1 MAGPVASVLVRVKL
15 TDEQATSLRDGIR
28 RIADSVNG
36 SDFWLKQRPFI
47 LMVGPEYPGAMSEVL
62 ENGLPELLG
71 WLPEDVVTF
80 AAMCNGEEDHRL
92 LAQLCIDLAEKH
104 AGIVDFGGHLSI
116 DPRARNH
123 EPGKAVRIENPSGVL
138 GTLFAT
144 SCSHY
149 GDVAFVRSWL
159 RHADFRM
166 VK

>member
-1 MAGPVASVLVRVKL
+1 MAGPVASVLVQAKL
-15 TDEQATSLRDGIR
+15 TDERVTSLRDGIQ

-47 LMVGPEYPGAMSEVL
+47 LIVGPEYPGEMSEVL

-71 WLPEDVVTF
+71 WSPEDIVTF
-80 AAMCNGEEDHRL
+80 AAMCNGDEDHRL
-92 LAQLCIDLAEKH
+92 LAQLCIDLAEMH
-104 AGIVDFGGHLSI
+104 AGIIDFGGHLSI
-116 DPRARNH
+116 GPRP
-123 EPGKAVRIENPSGVL
+123 ESDQPGKAVRVENPAGVV

-149 GDVAFVRSWL
+149 GDVAFARSWL
-159 RHADFRM
+159 QHADFRM